1 MVGLRLTWGGF
12 IPLTEWYSMSKKNF
26 MSGKDPLRRFIN
38 YGKNFTKELE
48 ILYSSK
54 NRTLKYF

>member
-48 ILYSSK
+48 ILY
-54 NRTLKYF
+54 RIEL